1 MQTLRIVLPLPPKEL
16 SPNARV
22 HWGRKARMSKR
33 YKLAA
38 VAATDGAQV
47 EAGRP
52 DGIWDAAQ
60 LKVCLYNRTAHRRDG
75 DNLIASMKS
84 AFDGIAI
91 SLGVDDAHWVH
102 LPPVQEKDAKDPRVE
117 VLLYYL
123 PKTI

>member
-1 MQTLRIVLPLPPKEL
+1 METLRIVLPLPPKEL

-33 YKLAA
+33 YKLSAG
-38 VAATDGAQV
+38 AATDWALS
-47 EAGRP
+47 EAGNP
-52 DGIWDAAQ
+52 EGIWDTAK

-91 SLGVDDAHWVH
+91 SLGVDDARWVH
-102 LPPVQEKDAKDPRVE
+102 LPPMQEKDAKDPRVE
-117 VLLYYL
+117 VLVHYL
-123 PKTI
+123 PKTT

>member
-1 MQTLRIVLPLPPKEL
+1 VQRLTVVLPLPPKEL

-38 VAATDGAQV
+38 MAATDGALV

-52 DGIWDAAQ
+52 EGMWDAAQ
-60 LKVCLYNRTAHRRDG
+60 LKVCLYNRTAHRRSSL
-75 DNLIASMKS
+75 NLIASMKS

-117 VLLYYL
+117 VLILYL
-123 PKTI
+123 PKTR